1 MALPIIYAE
10 ADMNKE
16 ERQRNLE
23 LMESGK
29 VYDPGDM
36 AIMVKQEIYK
46 LRVNRYNRT
55 SGLLAKRR
63 MKMLKKIFADC
74 GNNAY
79 VEPPFRANFG
89 GRHVHVG
96 DDFYANFNLVLVDD
110 AHIYIGDRCMFGPN
124 VTIVTA
130 SHPVAPEK
138 RGGGYQFNKD
148 VRIGD
153 DVWLCAGVT
162 VIPGVTIGDG
172 SVIAAGAVVTTDI
185 PSGVVAAGVP
195 AKVVKEIGDRDREY
209 FYKNERF

>member
-1 MALPIIYAE
+1 
-10 ADMNKE
+10 MNKE

-36 AIMVKQEIYK
+36 HIMIKQELYK

-55 SGLLAKRR
+55 SGFAAAKRG
-63 MKMLKKIFADC
+63 KMLKKIFAEC
-74 GNNAY
+74 GENAY

-89 GRHVHVG
+89 GKHVHVG
-96 DDFYANFNLVLVDD
+96 DGFYANFNLVLVDD
-110 AHIYIGDRCMFGPN
+110 GHIYIGDRCMFGPN

-138 RGGGYQFNKD
+138 RKGGYQFNKD
-148 VRIGD
+148 VHIGN

-162 VIPGVTIGDG
+162 IIPGVSIGDG
-172 SVIAAGAVVTTDI
+172 SVVAAGAVVTSDV
-185 PSGVVAAGVP
+185 PAGVVVAGVP
-195 AKVVKEIGDRDREY
+195 AKVVKEIGDRDREF

>member
-1 MALPIIYAE
+1 
-10 ADMNKE
+10 MNKE
-16 ERQRNLE
+16 ERRRNLE
-23 LMESGK
+23 LMAEGK
-29 VYDPGDM
+29 VYDPSDM
-36 AIMVKQEIYK
+36 TIMAKQEIYK

-55 SGLLAKRR
+55 SGLFAMRR

-74 GNNAY
+74 GNNVY

-89 GRHVHVG
+89 GKHVHVG
-96 DDFYANFNLVLVDD
+96 NDFYANFNLVLVDD
-110 AHIYIGDRCMFGPN
+110 GHIYIGDRCMFGPN
-124 VTIVTA
+124 VSIITA

-138 RGGGYQFNKD
+138 RAGGYQFNKD
-148 VRIGD
+148 VHIGD

-172 SVIAAGAVVTTDI
+172 SVIAAGAVVTSDI